1 MKAFGKN
8 NGCELSEIEPLK
20 ETNKLFK
27 LCLAL
32 T

>member
-8 NGCELSEIEPLK
+8 NGCELSETELLK